1 MDSLE
6 AEKNIP
12 KEVIK
17 EVEEEV
23 ESCGGEVYS
32 EEEEEEGGSGSE
44 TAGVWGEYKGTDGSQ
59 DDTGAGPLQIPHTQR
74 QENDRHQQVE
84 YDQMSAVSSDPAGAV
99 VETLLSRSMDGFLRT
114 GNRSGRTAAAA
125 ASSSASPHRPLRS
138 SSSYFSNIR
147 DDSVLQPSKRYM
159 GFTESMSISRSQS
172 PVDPT
177 AVLREGDY
185 PPRPVWRVNTY
196 SSPNRPRGTS
206 AQPVSRSSSTS
217 PGARTA
223 AVLIERLTKKDRDRQ
238 QCFTAV
244 DTTTTVAA
252 SDVLDTATQTVHTQS
267 KPCTVATVV
276 DNNDTGS
283 VVSTHTTSTTT
294 STSQHKK

>member
-12 KEVIK
+12 KEVK
-17 EVEEEV
+17 EEVKEEV
-23 ESCGGEVYS
+23 ESSGGEVYS
-32 EEEEEEGGSGSE
+32 EEEEEGGGWSE
-44 TAGVWGEYKGTDGSQ
+44 TAGVCGEYKGTDGSQ
-59 DDTGAGPLQIPHTQR
+59 DSTGAGPLQIPHTQR
-74 QENDRHQQVE
+74 QEDDRHQQVE

-114 GNRSGRTAAAA
+114 GNRSSRTAAAA

-223 AVLIERLTKKDRDRQ
+223 ASLIERLTKRDRDRQ
-238 QCFTAV
+238 QCFPAV
-244 DTTTTVAA
+244 DTTTTVAAA